1 MRLDEY
7 YTISEFLQL
16 NEESAKNE
24 FKPKFGNGAKR
35 GSNENDKAV
44 KEILKNAQAFDEKG
58 RTEKARRK
66 PEVEFEDYNKT
77 TMDVNFE
84 YEPSKEWKDRVKKLA
99 TVGTESD
106 MADCYDTEGN
116 ENFYKKRKEMS
127 KDRSDRNEKERQKG
141 IVGRNNT
148 DHKAK
153 DYSDKTGFINE
164 SYLIGPIIDG
174 YKAQEIS
181 DEDGYNTPE
190 EGAAAWFKGVI
201 DNASEFEEGEM
212 PEYHQ
217 FIDHIDEI
225 DADMYYDY
233 GADYYFVA
241 KENTGNLNESGF
253 TISPMNNGA
262 NHVEQFTHDDANPG
276 TEGDITMDG
285 GINGTHDQRKTV
297 SESKPMK
304 RLKFKNTIFL
314 SESQVLARVP
324 EDYKVDE
331 NRFYMQDKTGTDY
344 LVECKA
350 DPFGHIHLSIENR
363 INKQHINEEL
373 AKMKKLAGYAF
384 KDDNVKVDRTKLED
398 MSESISNFREL
409 LK

>member
-153 DYSDKTGFINE
+153 DYSDKTGFVNE
-164 SYLIGPIIDG
+164 
-174 YKAQEIS
+174 
-181 DEDGYNTPE
+181 N
-190 EGAAAWFKGVI
+190 
-201 DNASEFEEGEM
+201 N
-212 PEYHQ
+212 
-217 FIDHIDEI
+217 
-225 DADMYYDY
+225 
-233 GADYYFVA
+233 
-241 KENTGNLNESGF
+241 SGF
-253 TISPMNNGA
+253 SITPMNNGA

-276 TEGDITMDG
+276 TEGDITMDD

-350 DPFGHIHLSIENR
+350 DPFGYVHLSIENR

-384 KDDNVKVDRTKLED
+384 KDDNVKVDKTKLED
-398 MSESISNFREL
+398 MSESISNFRKL